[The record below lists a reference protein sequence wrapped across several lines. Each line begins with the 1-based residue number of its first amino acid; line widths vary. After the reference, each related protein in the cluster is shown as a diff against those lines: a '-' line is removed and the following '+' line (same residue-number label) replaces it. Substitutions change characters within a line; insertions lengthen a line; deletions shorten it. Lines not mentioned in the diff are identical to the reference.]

1 MKTKT
6 TFSKLFVSAVAST
19 VVVSVLVLAAPSAF
33 AQGKPAAKPAA
44 GAAAAPAASGNKVK
58 NYDFSGDDIE
68 GEIVKPDGEDL
79 NARKFAEH
87 ASLIRVRTDF
97 IREIVKAA
105 EDI

>member
-1 MKTKT
+1 MKK
-6 TFSKLFVSAVAST
+6 KLST
-19 VVVSVLVLAAPSAF
+19 VLVAAVTALAF
-33 AQGKPAAKPAA
+33 MGT
-44 GAAAAPAASGNKVK
+44 AAAQTPGKGKGPEAPGKGAKVK

-87 ASLIRVRTDF
+87 ASLIRIRLDF

>member
-1 MKTKT
+1 MHK
-6 TFSKLFVSAVAST
+6 KLRSLLVPLLAL
-19 VVVSVLVLAAPSAF
+19 SVLAFAAPAF
-33 AQGKPAAKPAA
+33 AQGKGKGGGTPGGGDTPSK
-44 GAAAAPAASGNKVK
+44 GAKVK

-79 NARKFAEH
+79 NARKFGEH
-87 ASLIRVRTDF
+87 ASLIRLRLDF